1 MQTLSV
7 CFSFGCVMSGRICL
21 TCEFASQSNLRPL
34 HCTFYFADLP
44 QMGRTKN
51 QKKDRPNLFPAPDGE
66 QQGDQFKNKEGDTS
80 TNEMQAGNAPDPHD
94 DGQPPKKKA
103 KKKANKRRTGPKTPR
118 VNGNPKGN
126 KSVSAENEEGDT
138 GEENR
143 PGKGKAKGN
152 KERVLQQDQEGDTH
166 FSFGGEMF
174 DQSGFLVEDN
184 KQLHAWSVANVQKIG
199 YDYRRN
205 IEAPVRC
212 LEVNHRTQNVP
223 MTYLAVDP
231 KHIDGILCDRCGQV
245 LQFSTYYKHPKSCP
259 YVKVMNKVNDY
270 APKVTTCPTI
280 DTIRPRRGNGD
291 DSSSSVS
298 DSEDRRNT
306 ESDFDNEQPSP
317 AAPRTRNKSGEK
329 NKSPQAPA
337 PRVLRSAKQG

>member
-7 CFSFGCVMSGRICL
+7 CFSFGCVMSGRMCL

-94 DGQPPKKKA
+94 DGQPPKKKG
-103 KKKANKRRTGPKTPR
+103 KKRRTGEKPLR

-126 KSVSAENEEGDT
+126 KESVAAENEEGDT
-138 GEENR
+138 GEKNR
-143 PGKGKAKGN
+143 PGKGKAKGK

-174 DQSGFLVEDN
+174 DQSGYLVEKN
-184 KQLHAWSVANVQKIG
+184 KQLHAWSVANVQKMG

-212 LEVNHRTQNVP
+212 LEVNHRTQHVP
-223 MTYLAVDP
+223 MTYLAFDP
-231 KHIDGILCDRCGQV
+231 KRIDGILCDRCGQV

-270 APKVTTCPTI
+270 APKVTTCPTV
-280 DTIRPRRGNGD
+280 DTIRPRRGNGN

-298 DSEDRRNT
+298 DSEDRHNT

-337 PRVLRSAKQG
+337 SRVLRSAKQG